1 MGVTVT
7 AGRARARRRTLRA
20 PPAARRIELPQIL
33 QIIVGVRDSRMAQ
46 LQMSPRRRWASA
58 PTGAGVAAGCTRATA
73 HIAVLVSTQCD
84 RVGSQRRRHQRW
96 KNDIYRG
103 TSGAKQGY
111 AHWRFFPGPATCTG
125 NTTGKLTWWTS
136 MSDFEYY
143 TMSFV
148 NGRQLGGALSWV
160 ATSDA
165 PDCEKTT
172 MNFVLKMRNCVFKMM
187 NFAGRVH
194 KKLHRELVSRLVE
207 HAGD

>member
-1 MGVTVT
+1 MRTTVETVKGEYIVTPAADVEAPRTHEMSSDTTVGSGGLRRWLQFGPGNPRGATQRGGEMGVTVT

-103 TSGAKQGY
+103 TSGAKQEY

-125 NTTGKLTWWTS
+125 NTTGKLT
-136 MSDFEYY
+136 
-143 TMSFV
+143 
-148 NGRQLGGALSWV
+148 
-160 ATSDA
+160 
-165 PDCEKTT
+165 
-172 MNFVLKMRNCVFKMM
+172 
-187 NFAGRVH
+187 
-194 KKLHRELVSRLVE
+194 
-207 HAGD
+207 